1 MSSRRS
7 GIGWSLGDS
16 ALDFLGSLVFTDA
29 QRLMDGTEQAVQT
42 GFFGLA
48 LWLKCGLAGTVVG
61 AAVAAA
67 QVFPGRWHPAWAQRL
82 LYWFSCPLFAG
93 LATGVVIALRGVP
106 PLASARTF
114 WLILC
119 LVIGGVASTAA
130 AAAVAF
136 LSKNYDP
143 DVVSKSKRVSRR
155 SPRRVV
161 SPIDQWE
168 DHLRRLFRPPPTAE
182 SSARTRQESGKLSPI
197 PETSSTPSR
206 KVKLPPE
213 RYPLSEVSVRV
224 PRYAGKPLRTPRPD
238 QGDQGKLVK
247 PIK

>member
-1 MSSRRS
+1 ME
-7 GIGWSLGDS
+7 
-16 ALDFLGSLVFTDA
+16 
-29 QRLMDGTEQAVQT
+29 GTEQAVQT
-42 GFFGLA
+42 GLFGLT
-48 LWLKCGLAGTVVG
+48 LWLKCGLAGSLVG
-61 AAVAAA
+61 AAVAAT

-119 LVIGGVASTAA
+119 LVIGGVTSTAA

-143 DVVSKSKRVSRR
+143 DVVTKSKRVSRR
-155 SPRRVV
+155 SSRRVV
-161 SPIDQWE
+161 SPIDKWE
-168 DHLRRLFRPPPTAE
+168 DNLRRLFRPPPTTE
-182 SSARTRQESGKLSPI
+182 SSARTFQDSSKLTPI
-197 PETSSTPSR
+197 PQPASTTGE

-224 PRYAGKPLRTPRPD
+224 PRYAGKPLRTPPTRP
-238 QGDQGKLVK
+238 G
-247 PIK
+247 

>member
-1 MSSRRS
+1 M
-7 GIGWSLGDS
+7 
-16 ALDFLGSLVFTDA
+16 LDFQGDFVFSVR
-29 QRLMDGTEQAVQT
+29 QRVMDGSEQAVQA
-42 GFFGLA
+42 GFFGLS
-48 LWLKCGLAGTVVG
+48 LWLKCGLAGTAVG
-61 AAVAAA
+61 AAVAVA

-119 LVIGGVASTAA
+119 LVIGGVTSTAA

-136 LSKNYDP
+136 LSRNYDP
-143 DVVSKSKRVSRR
+143 DVVSKSKRVARRSSRR
-155 SPRRVV
+155 AISPVDR
-161 SPIDQWE
+161 WE
-168 DHLRRLFRPPPTAE
+168 DNLRALFRPPPTADD
-182 SSARTRQESGKLSPI
+182 SQQTSQSQGRLTTTRDPM
-197 PETSSTPSR
+197 STAGQ
-206 KVKLPPE
+206 KAKLPPE

-224 PRYAGKPLRTPRPD
+224 PQYAGKPLRTPRPEP
-238 QGDQGKLVK
+238 GDQGKLVK